1 MSQERQARMSSL
13 SRVSSTRLSMG
24 EIMDQATAIEAL
36 RERYARGGV
45 PLEEFRRLMGT
56 LMVTTDPVEC
66 QALLDQLP
74 PESAHAVDFPAIR
87 RDVPVTRAPSHRITA
102 MFGQVDRRG
111 DLWDLGPETEVT
123 AAFGEVNLDLRM
135 ARLTDG
141 ENILRLHALF
151 GEINVIV
158 PQGLRMFVDSQARF
172 GEVNVPGHSI
182 GGITMHDAF
191 AIGSAETS
199 SYLRIEAVA
208 TFGEVN
214 ILVR

>member
-1 MSQERQARMSSL
+1 
-13 SRVSSTRLSMG
+13 MG
-24 EIMDQATAIEAL
+24 ESMDQATAIEEL

-56 LMVTTDPVEC
+56 LMVTTDPAEC
-66 QALLDQLP
+66 QAILDQLP
-74 PESAHAVDFPAIR
+74 PEPLAVVDTPPAR
-87 RDVPVTRAPSHRITA
+87 RVSPSRTPGHRIAA

-111 DLWDLGPETEVT
+111 DLWELGPETEVS
-123 AAFGEVNLDLRM
+123 AAFGEVNLDVRM
-135 ARLTDG
+135 ARLVDG

-151 GEINVIV
+151 GEINVVV
-158 PQGLRMFVDSQARF
+158 PQGLRVYVDSQARF

-182 GGITMHDAF
+182 GGITTRDSF
-191 AIGSAETS
+191 SIGGAETS
-199 SYLRIEAVA
+199 SYLRIDAIA

>member
-1 MSQERQARMSSL
+1 MSARY
-13 SRVSSTRLSMG
+13 SMG
-24 EIMDQATAIEAL
+24 ETMDQATAIENL

-56 LMVTTDPVEC
+56 LMVTTDPAEC
-66 QALLDQLP
+66 QAILDQLP
-74 PESAHAVDFPAIR
+74 PEPTQAVDFPMAR
-87 RDVPVTRAPSHRITA
+87 RESVTHVPGHRITA

-111 DLWDLGPETEVT
+111 DLWDLGPETEVS
-123 AAFGEVNLDLRM
+123 AAFGEVNLDVRM
-135 ARLTDG
+135 AKLADG

-151 GEINVIV
+151 GEVNVIV
-158 PQGLRMFVDSQARF
+158 PQGLRVYVDSQARF

-182 GGITMHDAF
+182 GGITMHDSF
-191 AIGSAETS
+191 SLGNTETG